1 MDLGRLRDL
10 FEREIIGARPEDAD
24 RDHDDHHG
32 EGDEGKHPARAEILQ
47 EEGDHEAREHGRDA
61 AERIDEADRSG
72 SDAGGEQLCL
82 IGVIGIGQQVVGR
95 RDQAPRGSPSVGAR
109 TYA

>member
-32 EGDEGKHPARAEILQ
+32 EGDEGEHPARAEILQ
-47 EEGDHEAREHGRDA
+47 ERR
-61 AERIDEADRSG
+61 RS
-72 SDAGGEQLCL
+72 
-82 IGVIGIGQQVVGR
+82 
-95 RDQAPRGSPSVGAR
+95 
-109 TYA
+109 